1 MAVNI
6 SFKAMTAK
14 TKSRFPASMLF
25 CFLTLV
31 AALAA
36 IWIVHEQPVDWS
48 SLPRRESDPIAVTI
62 LEAALSGLCFSVA
75 GTLLAEAL
83 HRDRLRSGLSA
94 AGFAVGAGL
103 YCLCSGFSPN
113 VDICTCLAASAVLLC
128 CAMIARGDRPSESL
142 GQAFGCVS
150 ICASVSALIMLILY
164 LLISAVTALFA
175 AGIRGEVT
183 NQLNSTAFA
192 ITALLIAPFLLF
204 SFLPD
209 ESAPKERYAGLRKV
223 LAYVILPAYLL
234 LLAVLLGYIVTIVV
248 KWELPVGRMNPYAM
262 LALGTFAGLHLLLTG
277 EENKLSRF
285 FVRLGV
291 WALLPVIVVQAIAVY
306 IRIDAYGLTMARIL
320 GLAFTAVCL
329 IPVLSA
335 FLRRYGCIFFI
346 ISAALLFV
354 LVATPLNART
364 MARWNQESRLFSAL
378 AHADMLDETGRI
390 LPNENATQ
398 REREII
404 WSAAQYLD
412 RDRTDLPENSRS
424 ADFIRQLD
432 AAHEDGRNKYFAYR
446 AEALFGFENPNRRW
460 FSLTQSAKG
469 SSSATEVDVEGFRHA
484 KLLYLRI
491 DEESEWCADVDGDT
505 IQIDTLLAL
514 ADFESGTL
522 SDSDLLLPSGRTLRI
537 NYLDRTEG
545 NPAEGEDYIRYTL
558 SAWLLTP

>member
-14 TKSRFPASMLF
+14 TKSRFIAPMLF
-25 CFLTLV
+25 SVLTFA

-36 IWIVHEQPVDWS
+36 IWIVHEVPFDGS
-48 SLPRRESDPIAVTI
+48 SIPRRENDPIAVTVFQ
-62 LEAALSGLCFSVA
+62 AALSGLCFSVV

-83 HRDRLRSGLSA
+83 QRDRMRSGLA
-94 AGFAVGAGL
+94 AVGFVIGAGL
-103 YCLCSGFSPN
+103 YCLCGGFSPN
-113 VDICTCLAASAVLLC
+113 AEICICLAASAVLLC
-128 CAMIARGDRPSESL
+128 CALIARGERPRKAL
-142 GQAFGCVS
+142 GQALGCVFV
-150 ICASVSALIMLILY
+150 CAAVSVLIMLILY
-164 LLISAVTALFA
+164 LLISTVMALFA
-175 AGIRGEVT
+175 AGTYWEVT
-183 NQLNSTAFA
+183 SHLIN
-192 ITALLIAPFLLF
+192 TALAVSTLLAAPFLLF

-209 ESAPKERYAGLRKV
+209 QNTPKEEFAGLRKV
-223 LAYVILPAYLL
+223 LTYVILPAYLV

-248 KWELPVGRMNPYAM
+248 KWEFPVGRMNPYAM

-277 EENKLSRF
+277 EENKLARF

-335 FLRRYGCIFFI
+335 FLRRYGRIFFI
-346 ISAALLFV
+346 VSAVLLFV

-390 LPNENATQ
+390 LPNENAA
-398 REREII
+398 RRDREII

-412 RDRTDLPENSRS
+412 RDRTDLPEDSRS

-432 AAHEDGRNKYFAYR
+432 AAHEDGRNKYFDYR
-446 AEALFGFENPNRRW
+446 AEALFGFDDPNRRW

-469 SSSATEVDVEGFRHA
+469 SSSTTEVDVEGFQHA

-491 DEESEWCADVDGDT
+491 DEESDWCADADGDT

-514 ADFESGTL
+514 ADFESGAFTEP
-522 SDSDLLLPSGRTLRI
+522 DILLPSGRTLRI
-537 NYLDRTEG
+537 NYLDRTKG
-545 NPAEGEDYIRYTL
+545 NPAEGEDYVRYTL